1 MTQTPN
7 SLRIHIGIFGRTNSG
22 KSSLLNALT
31 NQNFS
36 IVSDEAGTTTDPV
49 NKTME
54 IKGVGPVLFTD
65 TAGFEDKTVLSEKR
79 LEKTVD
85 VLNRIDIALLV
96 FSADESD
103 EFTDFE
109 NENAFWFSKI
119 MESKKP
125 YIPVITKVD
134 KISEEK
140 LKSVKMRIDSFA
152 KKPSVCVSS
161 LKKSGIE
168 NLIEKIR
175 QIADKMPRV
184 SFTENI
190 CKTGDLVLLVMPQ
203 DIQAPKG
210 RLILPQVHVLRELLD
225 KKCIV
230 VSCTADG
237 MQQTLNS
244 LKIVPSLIIVD
255 SQVFERAYSL
265 KPKESLLTSFSVLMA
280 VSKGNIQLF
289 KEGAFAISKL
299 NSSSRVLIAEAC
311 THIPQ
316 EEDIGRVKIPRMLQ
330 NTVPNIQIDFV
341 RGTDFPKNLNDANG
355 QPLYDLIIHCGA
367 CMFNRPYMLH
377 RQELAKAANIPMTN
391 YGLAIAALKGILDK
405 IALP

>member
-7 SLRIHIGIFGRTNSG
+7 SLRLQIGIFGRTNSG

-31 NQNFS
+31 NQNSS

-54 IKGVGPVLFTD
+54 IRGVGPVLFTD

-79 LEKTVD
+79 LEKTFD
-85 VLNRIDIALLV
+85 VLNRIDIALLL

-103 EFTDFE
+103 EYTDFE
-109 NENAFWFSKI
+109 NENALWISKI
-119 MESKKP
+119 TESKKP

-134 KISEEK
+134 TISEEK
-140 LKSVKMRIDSFA
+140 LRGLKTSIDSFA

-161 LKKSGIE
+161 LKKLGVETLIEEIRKISDKTPGVSLTE
-168 NLIEKIR
+168 NL
-175 QIADKMPRV
+175 
-184 SFTENI
+184 

-230 VSCTADG
+230 VSCTADE
-237 MQQTLNS
+237 MQKTLNS
-244 LKIVPSLIIVD
+244 LKNAPSLIIVD
-255 SQVFERAYSL
+255 SQIFDLAYSL

-280 VSKGNIQLF
+280 ASKGNIQLF

-330 NTVPNIQIDFV
+330 NAVPNIKIDFV
-341 RGTDFPKNLNDANG
+341 RGTDFPENLQDANG
-355 QPLYDLIIHCGA
+355 HPLYDLIIHCGA
-367 CMFNRPYMLH
+367 CMFTRPYMLH
-377 RQELAKAANIPMTN
+377 RQEIAKAAQIPMTN

-405 IALP
+405 IVLP